1 MAEQDDL
8 IIEPAEAARLV
19 KDEGAILVD
28 VVGTGAWG
36 SLREVP
42 AGSLRIPPPEF
53 RDRVAELPRER
64 TLVTYC
70 T

>member
-1 MAEQDDL
+1 MSDDGDL
-8 IIEPAEAARLV
+8 IIEPQEAARLV

-28 VVGTGAWG
+28 VVSSSAWA
-36 SLREVP
+36 SLKEVP
-42 AGSLRIPPPEF
+42 ASSLRIPPPEF
-53 RDRVAELPRER
+53 RDRVGELPTER